1 MTGCLPRIAV
11 PSSSPAVWIT
21 DAVLAESLRRFTCTH
36 RRHGSNVPGPLEARR
51 RAAKRRNTNLAYNGG
66 AQAVDPAILFPTGS
80 RDTWWQQKPKSHKYK
95 ESQDVPGGDGS
106 LASRALPF
114 ILPPWL
120 LPQPEAPRSAEIDA
134 PMLDIFEAKDR
145 STTKARDPRRSLNQ
159 GLKLCQT
166 VGDVK
171 QLLSWHN
178 IQLQQLPDVS
188 IAIFGHV
195 LGSRWTAENV
205 AAFISEPDL
214 NPPGTTNHVRLVRRV
229 VDPLRDS
236 PYRTTA
242 HWETL
247 RMGIG
252 KAARLGLVA
261 PESMRA
267 IIEIIPEV
275 RTHSNGSGQLRQVG
289 RTIKDISA
297 LLANFVESGIYQ
309 LKDLGKEY
317 LETLYQDAVKMGPSA
332 DSTKLLCR
340 LQDPSKTEAVAAF
353 AQVIEQWLSSPAQ
366 IQSATRLR
374 DTMLVLPTHTLLPV
388 ISRVTEI
395 LMSRSTTTPH
405 GSGLGQ
411 WQQVL
416 RALHNDQE
424 SEHHSENLLD
434 PKLLQT
440 GFTGLLTVQ
449 QQLLALTWIIHN
461 LNYHRGFS
469 KSQVNSLQLDETFE
483 KMFRQIPDQPTG
495 DMLAT
500 VVSTLQTIN
509 VSNQTMFL
517 RHLSLLT
524 KYNLVLYS
532 GTRNPEQAVDGL
544 LERELHQL
552 ADDTFYNNAKLNF
565 NDALVEACQSTNEN
579 VASLAS
585 AAYDI
590 IRKDKLDFK
599 LVTRAL
605 KHNRDLHLAL
615 SQSRRTGNTAGEA
628 NVQDQTAQNV
638 SSACELTPRTALS
651 IVNTIALGFA
661 KSDAIAPRSAF
672 QKVYWCYIFLH
683 RYGAPIEAPIS
694 RALWHAGVVRF
705 GSDRVS
711 KTQLL
716 WILRVVREVEG
727 KDTARAL
734 LFNAG
739 FRKHRLEMMES
750 VAAQSGIDGLEH
762 RDGGG
767 DSSMASIFYKKDDRK
782 FVDLG

>member
-1 MTGCLPRIAV
+1 MSGCLPRNSV
-11 PSSSPAVWIT
+11 PSYSTAVWIT

-66 AQAVDPAILFPTGS
+66 AQHVDPAILFPTGS
-80 RDTWWQQKPKSHKYK
+80 RDAWWQQEARPLDHKVS
-95 ESQDVPGGDGS
+95 EAAPGRGGS

-114 ILPPWL
+114 LLPPWL
-120 LPQPEAPRSAEIDA
+120 LPQPEAPRSMEDDS
-134 PMLDIFEAKDR
+134 PVLDSLKAKHQSPAKVR
-145 STTKARDPRRSLNQ
+145 EPPTSLNQ
-159 GLKLCQT
+159 GLKLCHT
-166 VGDVK
+166 VEDVK
-171 QLLSWHN
+171 DLLSRHS
-178 IQLQQLPDVS
+178 IQLQQVPDVS

-214 NPPGTTNHVRLVRRV
+214 NPPGTTNHVRLVRRI
-229 VDPLRDS
+229 VDPLRDC

-261 PESMRA
+261 PESMR
-267 IIEIIPEV
+267 EIIRIIPKV
-275 RTHSNGSGQLRQVG
+275 RTHSSGTGQLRHVG
-289 RTIKDISA
+289 RAIKDISA
-297 LLANFVESGIYQ
+297 LVANFVDSGIYQ
-309 LKDLGKEY
+309 LNDLGQEY
-317 LETLYQDAVKMGPSA
+317 LKTLYQDAVKMGPSA
-332 DSTKLLCR
+332 EGTKLLLR
-340 LQDPSKTEAVAAF
+340 LQDPSKTETVAAF
-353 AQVIEQWLSSPAQ
+353 AQVIEQWLSSPAPK
-366 IQSATRLR
+366 QSDTRLG
-374 DTMLVLPTHTLLPV
+374 DAMLALPTQTLLPV
-388 ISRVTEI
+388 ISSVTEI
-395 LMSRSTTTPH
+395 LMSRGTITPP

-424 SEHHSENLLD
+424 SGHYNEDLLD
-434 PKLLQT
+434 PRLLQT

-483 KMFRQIPDQPTG
+483 KVFRQIPDQPTG
-495 DMLAT
+495 DILAT

-509 VSNQTMFL
+509 VPDQTMFL

-565 NDALVEACQSTNEN
+565 NDALVEACQSTNEHI
-579 VASLAS
+579 ASLAS
-585 AAYDI
+585 AAYEI

-615 SQSRRTGNTAGEA
+615 SQSRRTGNAAGET
-628 NVQDQTAQNV
+628 NMQDQPAQNI
-638 SSACELTPRTALS
+638 SSTCQLTPRTALS
-651 IVNTIALGFA
+651 IVNTIALAFS
-661 KSDAIAPRSAF
+661 KSNAISPRSAL

-683 RYGAPIEAPIS
+683 RYGAPIEASIS
-694 RALWHAGVVRF
+694 RALWHAGVIRF
-705 GSDRVS
+705 GTDRVS

-727 KDTARAL
+727 PDTARAL

-739 FRKHRLEMMES
+739 FRKHRVEMMES
-750 VAAQSGIDGLEH
+750 VAAQSGIDGLDH
-762 RDGGG
+762 REVCE
-767 DSSMASIFYKKDDRK
+767 DSSMASIFHRKDDRK